1 MWFRHSL
8 DLFGVLTVG
17 AITAVGGGI
26 KFEKLSEKIDA
37 INIVFDALG
46 LAAFS
51 IAGVVAACLAL
62 PESDP
67 ILPIVMGV
75 FTGVGGGVLR
85 DVLVNEKRYILTKHI
100 YAVVSVLG
108 SCFYYLLSIYLG
120 YTVLA
125 TFFVIIFTVTMRMI
139 AVKYRWKLPKI
150 EFSDK

>member
-1 MWFRHSL
+1 M
-8 DLFGVLTVG
+8 G

-108 SCFYYLLSIYLG
+108 S
-120 YTVLA
+120 
-125 TFFVIIFTVTMRMI
+125 
-139 AVKYRWKLPKI
+139 
-150 EFSDK
+150 

>member
-1 MWFRHSL
+1 MVFLIAYFNRN
-8 DLFGVLTVG
+8 
-17 AITAVGGGI
+17 

-51 IAGVVAACLAL
+51 IAGVEVAYLAL
-62 PESDP
+62 PESGP

-85 DVLVNEKRYILTKHI
+85 DVLVNEKPYILTKHI

-108 SCFYYLLSIYLG
+108 SCFYYLLGIYLG
-120 YTVLA
+120 YVVFA
-125 TFFVIIFTVTMRMI
+125 TFFVLIFTVTMRMI
-139 AVKYRWKLPKI
+139 AAKYRWKLPRI